1 MFKNIVMFSNNPGKI
16 QSKIYLNLKQ
26 KFKKTLAKDVEI
38 TPKDIIN
45 FLIYL
50 MQYVEKYNTKG
61 ANKKEIVI
69 NIIKDIISNYKN
81 NIKNVEHMENFVN
94 TVLPSLIDIII
105 SLDRKQ
111 IFIKLENAFES
122 KCYFI

>member
-1 MFKNIVMFSNNPGKI
+1 MFSNNPGKI

-50 MQYVEKYNTKG
+50 MQYVEKYTTKG